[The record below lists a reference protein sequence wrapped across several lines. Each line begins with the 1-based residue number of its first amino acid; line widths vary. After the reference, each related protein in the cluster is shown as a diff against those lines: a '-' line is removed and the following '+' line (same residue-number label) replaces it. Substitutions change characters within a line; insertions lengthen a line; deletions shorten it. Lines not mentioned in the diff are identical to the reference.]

1 MHKGFDLLRNVE
13 DVRTIQTLHASQKIY
28 HTVIDRIE
36 NQTTFMK
43 DDENN
48 DDDDD
53 LMAAAE
59 VDSIAFHNQIDELGT
74 QINGLGIS
82 SAHQMGSC
90 RMGAN
95 PFSGAVDEDGELWD
109 ADGVFAMDVSVFP
122 TATGANPMVT
132 TISISGM
139 LSLRLVNNNNNNN
152 NRKTKTKVPLS
163 SDDSRSAKRDER
175 RRKWRGKETGYGT
188 PTKWSL
194 SGFSRKQT
202 VSIL

>member
-1 MHKGFDLLRNVE
+1 MKIDSGKGE
-13 DVRTIQTLHASQKIY
+13 T
-28 HTVIDRIE
+28 
-36 NQTTFMK
+36 
-43 DDENN
+43 
-48 DDDDD
+48 
-53 LMAAAE
+53 
-59 VDSIAFHNQIDELGT
+59 
-74 QINGLGIS
+74 
-82 SAHQMGSC
+82 HQMGSC

-109 ADGVFAMDVSVFP
+109 ADGVYVMDASVFP
-122 TATGANPMVT
+122 IATGANPMIT
-132 TISISGM
+132 TMRISRI
-139 LSLRLVNNNNNNN
+139 LSLRLVNNNNNN
-152 NRKTKTKVPLS
+152 RKTETKVPLS